1 MLTLTNVT
9 AGYQGKA
16 VVSIP
21 ALSVPAGEHCL
32 LLGKS
37 GTGKTTTLYA
47 MAGLLKPLT
56 GEIILGNT
64 NITRLQAAAADTF
77 RGRTIGIIYQTLHMV
92 AALTVLENL
101 LLVQYA
107 AGMLQDKPR
116 AEMLLARLGLAG
128 HMQKKPHQLSQGQQQ
143 RAAIARA
150 AITAPALILGDEP
163 TSALDDE
170 ACETVMQLLLD
181 VAATNNAS
189 LVIATHDA
197 RIRKHFTHT
206 ITLADAT

>member
-1 MLTLTNVT
+1 MLTLTNVN

-16 VVSIP
+16 VVNIP
-21 ALSVPAGEHCL
+21 SLSVPAGEHCL

-47 MAGLLKPLT
+47 MAGLLKPLG
-56 GEIILGNT
+56 GEITLGST
-64 NITRLQAAAADTF
+64 NMIRLQGPAADTF

-92 AALTVLENL
+92 MALTVLENL

-116 AEMLLARLGLAG
+116 AEMLLARLGLAD
-128 HMQKKPHQLSQGQQQ
+128 HMHKKPHQLSQGQQQ

-150 AITAPALILGDEP
+150 AMNAPTLILGDEP
-163 TSALDDE
+163 TSALDDD

-181 VAATNNAS
+181 VAAENNAS

-197 RIRKHFTHT
+197 RIKKYFTHT
-206 ITLADAT
+206 LTLDGAV